1 MLSTQNASDEEYPQ
15 IMKPIP
21 NKVGYKWIKNYDI
34 MTVKTSNILI
44 FNQADDDALD
54 NCQKVVKYS
63 SFFNVLQD
71 IHEVEMGNDHPKAK
85 TIYKSVCSRYWRS
98 IPCSVCELFPLFCPV
113 CIRANM
119 RKKPQA
125 GHQLLPTKGMNVQ
138 ADRSYWLSE
147 YARWPVQLCVRLPRS
162 WHKILPIMGLDT
174 EDTQSSG
181 YWAHPNILS
190 LWTTFH
196 PSSGQWNGV
205 FSWGI

>member
-85 TIYKSVCSRYWRS
+85 TIYKSVCSRY
-98 IPCSVCELFPLFCPV
+98 
-113 CIRANM
+113 
-119 RKKPQA
+119 
-125 GHQLLPTKGMNVQ
+125 
-138 ADRSYWLSE
+138 
-147 YARWPVQLCVRLPRS
+147 
-162 WHKILPIMGLDT
+162 
-174 EDTQSSG
+174 
-181 YWAHPNILS
+181 
-190 LWTTFH
+190 
-196 PSSGQWNGV
+196 
-205 FSWGI
+205 